1 MIKISALQTKDV
13 VNITDGKKLGQ
24 VNDLE
29 LDLDHGHVEA
39 IVVPA
44 SSKVFHFFGGE
55 EEYVI
60 PWRNIVR
67 IGSDV
72 ILVHLHTR
80 TADHDVYDPV
90 QNGGVVNHPITQA
103 AKDR

>member
-29 LDLDHGHVEA
+29 LDLDHGRVES

-44 SSKVFHFFGGE
+44 SSNVFNFFGGD

-60 PWRNIVR
+60 PWHNIVK

-72 ILVHLHTR
+72 ILVRLHTR
-80 TADHDVYDPV
+80 PASHDVYEPV
-90 QNGGVVNHPITQA
+90 QNGSVTHPITQV